1 MRLRI
6 GTSGFSYAPWR
17 GSFYPAD
24 LAAERMLAFY
34 AARFD
39 TVEINNTF
47 YRMPAATALEGWAR
61 EVPEGFG
68 FALKAPRYVV
78 PKFVAAP
85 DRADPV
91 DAFFSLAALLGPKLG
106 PALVTIPPSKVADAP
121 LLAAFLDR
129 FPKGRPIAVELRGP
143 AWQTD
148 EVLAVLREKNA
159 ALCITDADD
168 GTTPVVATGSFV
180 YARLRRTK
188 YTRKDLAAWA
198 KRLEGLGVGEAFVFF
213 KHEDEGTGPRFA
225 AALRAIVGGG

>member
-17 GSFYPAD
+17 GSFYPPD

-39 TVEINNTF
+39 AVEINNTF

-91 DAFFSLAALLGPKLG
+91 AAFFSLAALLGPKLG

-129 FPKGRPIAVELRGP
+129 FPKERPIVVELRGP

-148 EVLAVLREKNA
+148 DVLAVLREKNA

-168 GTTPVVATGSFV
+168 GTTPVVATGSFA

-188 YTRKDLAAWA
+188 YTRKDLTAWA
-198 KRLEGLGVGEAFVFF
+198 KRLEGLGVSEAFVFF

-225 AALRAIVGGG
+225 AALRAIVGA